1 MQYYE
6 KTEHISK
13 KDKFEYWGQQIA
25 CYKYF
30 FRRGNETNF
39 YLATYPP
46 LRLNILFVKTSFK
59 TYTSTKET
67 ASKNILDNT
76 NVVPI
81 PAEVTV
87 RTNVL

>member
-46 LRLNILFVKTSFK
+46 LRLNMLFVRTSLK
-59 TYTSTKET
+59 YIYKRDSLEKH
-67 ASKNILDNT
+67 
-76 NVVPI
+76 PWQY
-81 PAEVTV
+81 
-87 RTNVL
+87 

>member
-1 MQYYE
+1 MRYYE

-30 FRRGNETNF
+30 FRSGNETNF

-46 LRLNILFVKTSFK
+46 LRLNILFVKT
-59 TYTSTKET
+59 
-67 ASKNILDNT
+67 
-76 NVVPI
+76 
-81 PAEVTV
+81 
-87 RTNVL
+87 

>member
-46 LRLNILFVKTSFK
+46 LRLNILFVKTSLIYIYK
-59 TYTSTKET
+59 RDCLGKHPWQS
-67 ASKNILDNT
+67 
-76 NVVPI
+76 
-81 PAEVTV
+81 
-87 RTNVL
+87 